1 MLYTQTVE
9 ARTLVLIKELMKD
22 KELDSFNLVG
32 GTALSLKLGHRM
44 SVDIDLFTDR
54 DFDSH
59 HISRHLTETYKAENI
74 KTLKN
79 GIFCFIKDVKVDI
92 LAHQYPILNKVE
104 EVEGIRMLSLQ
115 DIGAMKLKAILHSG
129 TRLKDFVDMHFLLE
143 QLPLQ
148 KITEGFVQKYPDVNV
163 QMAHNALLYFEDFNK
178 KEKINF
184 LGRDISLKE
193 MESRLRTAVANTSQ
207 IFKPDQAKTLLP
219 KKINPSPN
227 DTLKRKH
234 RKRPGL

>member
-9 ARTLVLIKELMKD
+9 ARTLVLSKELMKD

-32 GTALSLKLGHRM
+32 GTALSLKLDHRM

-59 HISRHLTETYKAENI
+59 HISRHLAETYKAENI

-104 EVEGIRMLSLQ
+104 EAEDIRMLSLQ

-129 TRLKDFVDMHFLLE
+129 TRLKNFVDMHFLLE

-163 QMAHNALLYFEDFNK
+163 QMAHNALLYFDDFNK

-184 LGRDISLKE
+184 LGRGISLKE
-193 MESRLRTAVANTSQ
+193 MEIKLRAAVANTIQ